1 MEYTDLSN
9 DDYRN
14 ILTLYD
20 IPIPKASDELK
31 RLAESI
37 MAKKLCGC
45 IKKVGKGK
53 DGKTEGRAI
62 GICTKSIFTRK
73 QLSRG
78 KFKCRK
84 RGRTTVAMKKMA
96 PKKSANKK
104 DKKGIRRTMRRK

>member
-45 IKKVGKGK
+45 IKKVGKGT
-53 DGKTEGRAI
+53 DGKAEGRAI

-84 RGRTTVAMKKMA
+84 RGRTVAMKKMA
-96 PKKSANKK
+96 PKKSTNKK
-104 DKKGIRRTMRRK
+104 GKKGIRRTMRRK